1 MVWQSFQLSEG
12 TVCIANHM
20 SGWNHLWLQKEPF
33 VHCIC
38 LYLLDLL
45 DENVHQGFIIVCE

>member
-20 SGWNHLWLQKEPF
+20 SSHLWLQKEHF
-33 VHCIC
+33 VHYIC

-45 DENVHQGFIIVCE
+45 DENMHQGFIIVCE